1 MRKQKLILE
10 VTGIT
15 KRFGGIRALNDIS
28 LCLEEGCI
36 VSMIGP
42 NGAGKTT
49 FVNAVT
55 GIRSPDWGDI
65 LFRDENISGLP
76 AHCIASK
83 GISRTF
89 QLEELF
95 GSLTVLENAM
105 VGCHTRSHCGI
116 FRCASRLGS
125 FRSEEKRMSDEAM
138 EILSILGLN
147 QKAFDSISTLS
158 LGERKLVGV
167 ARALCMR
174 PKLLLLDEP
183 VGGLAAHEIR
193 RFVTL
198 IEGLAKEGL
207 SIFIIEHNM
216 RFVMSISEKVIVL
229 SQGVKIAEGPPDEV
243 KRNALVIKAYIGEEV
258 P

>member
-1 MRKQKLILE
+1 MEKEEAILE
-10 VTGIT
+10 VAGIS
-15 KRFGGIRALNDIS
+15 KRFGGILALNRIS
-28 LCLEEGCI
+28 LCLEKGCI

-55 GIRSPDWGDI
+55 GIRPPDRGEI
-65 LFRDENISGLP
+65 NFQGEAISGLP

-116 FRCASRLGS
+116 FRCGFRLGA
-125 FRSEEKRMSDEAM
+125 FRSEEKRMSEEAM
-138 EILSILGLN
+138 EVLSILGLN
-147 QKAFDSISTLS
+147 QKACDSISTLS

-193 RFVTL
+193 KFVTL
-198 IEGLAKEGL
+198 IEGLAKDGL

-216 RFVMSISEKVIVL
+216 GFVMSISEKVIVL
-229 SQGVKIAEGPPDEV
+229 NQGAKIAEGPPAEV
-243 KRNALVIKAYIGEEV
+243 KRNKVVIKAYIGEEV